1 MKPYLKTKVLLL
13 SFAFCGAV
21 QLMATAEAHET
32 SARKGENLTANTTTL
47 LAQNRLNRLSESET
61 KDLLNR
67 LDKNTRD
74 FQKSLDEILDDSRLN
89 DSDQEDKI
97 NSYLKDF
104 RDSVKRLRDRYS
116 RNDTFARED
125 IQEVLDRAAK
135 IDNLLSRGGN
145 RNNNRNSSNRNTNN
159 NNSNNGNLRQ
169 DWQDVRADL
178 DILARSSYGRGTS
191 YNRR

>member
-1 MKPYLKTKVLLL
+1 MKPYLKTKALLVSL
-13 SFAFCGAV
+13 AFCGAV
-21 QLMATAEAHET
+21 QLMATAEAHEA
-32 SARKGENLTANTTTL
+32 SARKGGELTTNTTTL
-47 LAQNRLNRLSESET
+47 LAQTRLNRLSESET

-104 RDSVKRLRDRYS
+104 RASVKRLRDRYS
-116 RNDTFARED
+116 RNNTFARED
-125 IQEVLDRAAK
+125 MQEVLDRAIK
-135 IDNLLSRGGN
+135 IDNLVNRSGN
-145 RNNNRNSSNRNTNN
+145 RNNNRTSNNRNTNN

>member
-1 MKPYLKTKVLLL
+1 MKFYLKTKALLVSL
-13 SFAFCGAV
+13 AVCGAV

-32 SARKGENLTANTTTL
+32 FARKGGELTTNTTTL
-47 LAQNRLNRLSESET
+47 LAQTRLNRLSESET

-74 FQKSLDEILDDSRLN
+74 FQKSLDGILDDSRLN
-89 DSDQEDKI
+89 DSDREDKI
-97 NSYLKDF
+97 NSHIKDF
-104 RDSVKRLRDRYS
+104 RDSIKRLRDRYS
-116 RNDTFARED
+116 RNNTFARED

-145 RNNNRNSSNRNTNN
+145 RNNNRNTNN

-169 DWQDVRADL
+169 DWQEVRADL

>member
-1 MKPYLKTKVLLL
+1 MKPYLKTKTLLVSL
-13 SFAFCGAV
+13 AVCGAV
-21 QLMATAEAHET
+21 QLMATAEAHEA
-32 SARKGENLTANTTTL
+32 SARKGGELTTNTTTL
-47 LAQNRLNRLSESET
+47 LAQTRLNRLSESET

-104 RDSVKRLRDRYS
+104 RASVKRLRDRYS
-116 RNDTFARED
+116 RNNTFARED
-125 IQEVLDRAAK
+125 MQEVLDRAIK
-135 IDNLLSRGGN
+135 IDNLVNRSGN
-145 RNNNRNSSNRNTNN
+145 RNNNRTSNNRNTNN